1 MTDYKELI
9 EQLRDDI
16 QIVRN
21 GLCFGYIPATEKDQE
36 AATAIETLLSQLTVA
51 QSERDV
57 ATKRIIELEQELAH
71 SDEGLGIYESRIAQ
85 LENEKEDMWKELDRV
100 KAERDA
106 AVKCL
111 EDARACE
118 TCEHMDTHP
127 DCDVEC
133 LGCQKDCQC
142 RDCRD
147 GSNFKWKGAK
157 EDT

>member
-1 MTDYKELI
+1 MNDYKELI
-9 EQLRDDI
+9 ERLLYY
-16 QIVRN
+16 
-21 GLCFGYIPATEKDQE
+21 GTEYAIGDNLGQEIDGTGELLLEAKD
-36 AATAIETLLSQLTVA
+36 AIETLTAQLTASETARADLAKRLTLA
-51 QSERDV
+51 QQERDV
-57 ATKRIIELEQELAH
+57 VTKRMIELEQELA
-71 SDEGLGIYESRIAQ
+71 Q
-85 LENEKEDMWKELDRV
+85 V
-100 KAERDA
+100 QAERDA

-133 LGCQKDCQC
+133 LGCQKDCTC

>member
-1 MTDYKELI
+1 MNDYKELI
-9 EQLRDDI
+9 ERLLYY
-16 QIVRN
+16 
-21 GLCFGYIPATEKDQE
+21 GTEYTIGVNLGREIDGTGELLLE
-36 AATAIETLLSQLTVA
+36 AKGAIETLTA
-51 QSERDV
+51 
-57 ATKRIIELEQELAH
+57 ELAEERH
-71 SDEGLGIYESRIAQ
+71 RHDRLQDWDRGLTEN
-85 LENEKEDMWKELDRV
+85 LEKI

-111 EDARACE
+111 EDAHACE
-118 TCEHMDTHP
+118 TCQHMDAHP
-127 DCDVEC
+127 DCDVAC

>member
-1 MTDYKELI
+1 MTNYKELI
-9 EQLRDDI
+9 DTLRDLTHG
-16 QIVRN
+16 IVRISN
-21 GLCFGYIPATEKDQE
+21 GSVLR
-36 AATAIETLLSQLTVA
+36 AAADAIETLTA
-51 QSERDV
+51 
-57 ATKRIIELEQELAH
+57 ELAEERH
-71 SDEGLGIYESRIAQ
+71 RHDRLQDWDRGLTEN
-85 LENEKEDMWKELDRV
+85 LEKI

-111 EDARACE
+111 EDAHACE
-118 TCEHMDTHP
+118 TCQHMDAHP
-127 DCDVEC
+127 DCNVEC